1 MYAGILEQSFQTA
14 IEWIFTV
21 DSQES
26 KKYIETIHST
36 NPSLSRRDI
45 AQKIVDEQSLNNG
58 LFGAVTGMGTAITLP
73 IALPLDIIKGWRI
86 QSFMIRCLAEV
97 YGYTPQNT
105 DLKTAIFLLI
115 SNGSIEELK
124 RFVETEA
131 AIFFNEN
138 ALKTVDSLKQT
149 ATRLAAKEGSKFA
162 TKALTEALCQ
172 ALGKKVAQKI
182 IQKSFGTVAL
192 GAMGAVI
199 GGGLDWMTTQGIGR
213 LAIEYF
219 ENSTPEYISSLVPRP
234 VEIAIG

>member
-1 MYAGILEQSFQTA
+1 MYAGILEQSFQNV

-21 DSQES
+21 DSHES
-26 KKYIETIHST
+26 KKYIETIRST

-58 LFGAVTGMGTAITLP
+58 LFGAVTGLGSAITLP

-86 QSFMIRCLAEV
+86 QSFMIRCLAEI

-105 DLKTAIFLLI
+105 DLKTSILLLI

-124 RFVETEA
+124 KFVEAEA
-131 AIFFNEN
+131 AVFFNEN

-149 ATRLAAKEGSKFA
+149 ATRFVAKEGSKFA

-172 ALGKKVAQKI
+172 ALGKKVAKKI
-182 IQKSFGTVAL
+182 MQKSFGTVAL
-192 GAMGAVI
+192 GAMGAAI

-219 ENSTPEYISSLVPRP
+219 ENSTPEYIDSLALKP
-234 VEIAIG
+234 VEIPIG